1 MARTAR
7 LHMVRTGITLGSNH
21 ISTPDERRS
30 HDMQDPGTHTRTGRR
45 AIRPVAA
52 LIAATALALLANPS
66 ANGQAA
72 GEVWRMRLDGVVD
85 PFVAD
90 YLSSGIAD
98 AADAG
103 AAAALIEIDTP
114 GGLDSSMREITQAI
128 LNARVPVLCYVA
140 PQGARAASAGAFVL
154 MSCPIAAMAPGT
166 NVGAATPVG
175 LNGAVGSE
183 KAVNDA
189 AAYMR
194 GLAEQRGRNADVA
207 ESFVRDATSIS
218 AEQALDDD
226 VIDLVAASTAD
237 LLRRVDGDTV
247 TLSDG
252 TDVTLAT
259 AGATVVDRSMGAF
272 VGVLHGLLDPNLAF
286 IFFWLGI
293 ALIVLELIVPG
304 HIFSGTVG
312 TILLILAIVS
322 FGLLPVQLIGI
333 ALLVASA
340 VFMLVELKVP
350 GFGVWGILGLVCLA
364 LGGWF
369 LYDRSGGVSVS
380 PAVIVP
386 VAASIGVFF
395 FFVVTKVMRLRD
407 MPPAKGPGAI
417 IGKEGVVI
425 GRGLDPDGIVRV
437 ASEEWRAV
445 VDGGGSVRPGGA
457 IRVTRLDGL
466 VLTVE
471 PVAEEHEQD
480 DAHDERATGTTPVEG
495 GRT

>member
-1 MARTAR
+1 MS
-7 LHMVRTGITLGSNH
+7 GPITQR
-21 ISTPDERRS
+21 PPRA
-30 HDMQDPGTHTRTGRR
+30 R
-45 AIRPVAA
+45 AISPAVAVVVVA
-52 LIAATALALLANPS
+52 VTLLAANPTAVAQGS
-66 ANGQAA
+66 
-72 GEVWRMRLDGVVD
+72 GEVWRMHLDGVVD

-103 AAAALIEIDTP
+103 AAATLIEIDTP

-175 LNGAVGSE
+175 LNGAVGSD

-194 GLAEQRGRNADVA
+194 GLAEQRDRNADVA

-226 VIDLVAASTAD
+226 VIDLIADSEAD
-237 LLRRVDGDTV
+237 LLRDVDGDTV
-247 TLSDG
+247 ELSDG
-252 TDVTLAT
+252 TDVTLTTIDAP
-259 AGATVVDRSMGAF
+259 VVDRSMGGF
-272 VGVLHGLLDPNLAF
+272 VGVLHDLLDPNLAF

-293 ALIVLELIVPG
+293 ALIVLELLVPG

-312 TILLILAIVS
+312 TILLVLAIVS

-340 VFMLVELKVP
+340 VFMLIELKAP
-350 GFGVWGILGLVCLA
+350 GFGIWGILGLTCLV

-386 VAASIGVFF
+386 VAVCVGVFF
-395 FFVVTKVMRLRD
+395 FFVVTKVLRLRS
-407 MPPAKGPGAI
+407 MPAARGPEAI
-417 IGKEGVVI
+417 VGREGVVI
-425 GRGLDPDGIVRV
+425 GRGLDPEGIVRV
-437 ASEEWRAV
+437 AAEEWKAV
-445 VDGGGSVRPGGA
+445 ADGGGSVPAGHA
-457 IRVTRLDGL
+457 IRVVRLDGL

-471 PVAEEHEQD
+471 PIPEDHPEHESM
-480 DAHDERATGTTPVEG
+480 DEHPTGSAPVEG

>member
-1 MARTAR
+1 
-7 LHMVRTGITLGSNH
+7 
-21 ISTPDERRS
+21 
-30 HDMQDPGTHTRTGRR
+30 
-45 AIRPVAA
+45 
-52 LIAATALALLANPS
+52 
-66 ANGQAA
+66 
-72 GEVWRMRLDGVVD
+72 
-85 PFVAD
+85 
-90 YLSSGIAD
+90 
-98 AADAG
+98 
-103 AAAALIEIDTP
+103 
-114 GGLDSSMREITQAI
+114 
-128 LNARVPVLCYVA
+128 
-140 PQGARAASAGAFVL
+140 
-154 MSCPIAAMAPGT
+154 MAPGT

-194 GLAEQRGRNADVA
+194 GLAEQHGRNADVA

-218 AEQALDDD
+218 AEQALDDG
-226 VIDLVAASTAD
+226 VIDLIADSTAD

-272 VGVLHGLLDPNLAF
+272 VGVLHDLLDPNLAF

-293 ALIVLELIVPG
+293 ALIVLELLVPG

-340 VFMLVELKVP
+340 AFMLVELKVP
-350 GFGVWGILGLVCLA
+350 GFGVWGILGLVCLV

-386 VAASIGVFF
+386 VAVFIGVFF

-407 MPPAKGPGAI
+407 MPPAKGPEAI
-417 IGKEGVVI
+417 VGTEGVAI
-425 GRGLDPDGIVRV
+425 GRGLNPDGIVRV
-437 ASEEWRAV
+437 ASEEWKAV
-445 VDGGGSVRPGGA
+445 VEGGGSVPAGA
-457 IRVTRLDGL
+457 AVRVTRLDGL

-471 PVAEEHEQD
+471 PVTEEHAQ
-480 DAHDERATGTTPVEG
+480 HDEHPTGTSPVEG